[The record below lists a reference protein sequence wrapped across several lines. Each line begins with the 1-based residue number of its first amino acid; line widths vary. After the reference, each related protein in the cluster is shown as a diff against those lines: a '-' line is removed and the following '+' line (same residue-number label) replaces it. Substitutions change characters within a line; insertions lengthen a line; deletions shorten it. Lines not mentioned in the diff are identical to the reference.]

1 MEDTYLVPGGWEIG
15 IEEKLV
21 RRAFFRIHTY
31 LES

>member
-1 MEDTYLVPGGWEIG
+1 MEDTYPPGGWEIG

-21 RRAFFRIHTY
+21 RRAFFRIQIY